1 MSDVFTLLISKLVG
15 LGFFNLLIFLLA
27 LALIYALLKQRKVF
41 GDNPI
46 INGIVA
52 FSIAFFIFAYPVI
65 SGISLVV
72 PITTFFSQAF
82 VFILLFFIGLLIAS
96 FFYPD
101 FSTTLSQFFRSR
113 NVLFAMIALSLA
125 LFATS
130 GLVGII
136 YSATFGPPGKPAAPP
151 QNVLLIAG
159 LIIATVVLLI
169 AGSIRRGEG

>member
-1 MSDVFTLLISKLVG
+1 MSDIFTLLISKLVG
-15 LGFFNLLIFLLA
+15 VGFFNLLIFLLA

-52 FSIAFFIFAYPVI
+52 FSIAFFIFAYPI
-65 SGISLVV
+65 ITGISLVT

-82 VFILLFFIGLLIAS
+82 ALLLLFFIGFLIAS

-101 FSTTLSQFFRSR
+101 FTSTLSQFFKSR
-113 NVLFAMIALSLA
+113 NALFAMIALSLA
-125 LFATS
+125 LFVTS

-136 YSATFGPPGKPAAPP
+136 YSTALGQQGKPTAPP
-151 QNVLLIAG
+151 ENILLIAG
-159 LIIATVVLLI
+159 LIIAVVVLLI

>member
-1 MSDVFTLLISKLVG
+1 MSDVFSVMISKLLGV
-15 LGFFNLLIFLLA
+15 GFFNLLTFLLA
-27 LALIYALLKQRKVF
+27 LVLIYALLKQRKVF

-52 FSIAFFIFAYPVI
+52 FSIAFFIFAYPI
-65 SGISLVV
+65 IAGISLVV

-82 VFILLFFIGLLIAS
+82 VFILLFFIGFLIAS

-101 FSTTLSQFFRSR
+101 FSSALSKFFQSR

-125 LFATS
+125 LFVTS
-130 GLVGII
+130 GLVEVI
-136 YSATFGPPGKPAAPP
+136 YSMTPGPQKKPTAPP
-151 QNVLLIAG
+151 ENVLLIAG
-159 LIIATVVLLI
+159 LMIAVVVLLI